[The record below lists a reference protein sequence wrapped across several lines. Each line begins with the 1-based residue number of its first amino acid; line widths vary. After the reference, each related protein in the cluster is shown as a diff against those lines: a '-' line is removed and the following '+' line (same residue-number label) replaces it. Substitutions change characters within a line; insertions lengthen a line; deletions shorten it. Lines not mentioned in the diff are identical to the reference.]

1 MKWLPSLVVMLRK
14 ILSSMEISEIVTA
27 STYGAISLRVASAMV
42 DKQTEEQGDKG
53 HIMLPRNDIG
63 RF

>member
-1 MKWLPSLVVMLRK
+1 
-14 ILSSMEISEIVTA
+14 MEISEIVTA

-53 HIMLPRNDIG
+53 HVMMPCKDRKVLIFEESNGYLMIFKGDK
-63 RF
+63 

>member
-1 MKWLPSLVVMLRK
+1 
-14 ILSSMEISEIVTA
+14 MEISEIVTA

-42 DKQTEEQGDKG
+42 DKQTGEQGDKG
-53 HIMLPRNDIG
+53 HIMLPRKNIG